1 MRIREEPQG
10 YLGKWVSDRVVQ
22 ELIPGWLAVF
32 RLLPSV
38 VGTFQ
43 PLLHMLSHGPKAPL
57 ACTLNYK
64 CCSLTPLLWGAD
76 TNIRIRHLKNGTAIE
91 T

>member
-1 MRIREEPQG
+1 MRIREEPSG

-38 VGTFQ
+38 VGTFP
-43 PLLHMLSHGPKAPL
+43 PLLHMLTHGPSCLHTQLQMLFIDPIL
-57 ACTLNYK
+57 E
-64 CCSLTPLLWGAD
+64 
-76 TNIRIRHLKNGTAIE
+76 TNIRIRHLLKIGTVIVIDE